1 MYMFLFVSKYETALL
16 MKAFNSTFYDH
27 YVETF
32 LGLCQTSLI
41 ELRDS
46 SSWLVLQSISHC
58 TKNEVFY

>member
-16 MKAFNSTFYDH
+16 MKAFNSTFYDL

-46 SSWLVLQSISHC
+46 SS
-58 TKNEVFY
+58 